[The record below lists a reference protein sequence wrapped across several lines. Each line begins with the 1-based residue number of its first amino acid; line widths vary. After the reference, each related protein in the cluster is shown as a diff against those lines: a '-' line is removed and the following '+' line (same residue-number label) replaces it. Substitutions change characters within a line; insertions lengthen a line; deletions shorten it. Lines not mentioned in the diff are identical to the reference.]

1 MKHEAI
7 TSQRSLRLQQFLR
20 DSLSGNR
27 SIANSRDAGLFLE
40 AMMDQNAPDSCV
52 ERVVGSS
59 SGLAAVRLA
68 VRADMSLPF
77 LSAKTLPFLRY
88 LSAPKLKT
96 LANGE
101 ILRTVLEVIVNPITL
116 WKILC
121 DHFKA
126 AELGTEQ
133 LHGFVWLACEL
144 VASPTT
150 TEEDIDSDLRLIADS
165 PQVKDSEDP
174 SLRQLGYR
182 IKHALDLRGQPQTS
196 NHAQMDGPGGRHDND
211 HADFR
216 KVRIYPTRDELL
228 SHSSPYYLTAD
239 EVQQADTA
247 SRAHVHLDNQF
258 RLLREDMLAELRQD
272 LQSVKKSNGSRR
284 RSLVLGGLVAHGIH
298 ATDTGAARFHKCSL
312 AVECSSGLESLM
324 KKSKDERKKFLTE
337 EHAFLKDQS
346 FGALCHNGEILAF
359 AFVHRNV
366 DMLAQSPP
374 VIVLRFTDSHA
385 LKTAL
390 VSLQP
395 ALGLSSNITFVLV
408 DTPVFAYEP
417 VLDRLQQISE
427 IPLRQHLFDD
437 PASISHVTPVSDDL
451 ERRVTQMREM
461 AERIAD
467 DQVVSWPRKK
477 AADKIEVDQ
486 AQLNSILNGLSQAVA
501 LIQGP
506 PGTGK
511 SFIGAEIARLLHGL
525 SEQRILVLSYTN
537 HALNQYTED
546 LLDAGIPE
554 KQIVRLGSRRKCTER
569 TLPLLLSNMGAR
581 TKLNQ
586 NAWAKVN
593 SLKIDAGDFAIDIEV
608 LFQRYMGISCGW
620 IELSGYLEFATEDSE
635 FYDALRTPMCHDE
648 WKKVGKKGKKIGPD
662 YLYGRW
668 ISGKGAGVF
677 KDAVQSWPH
686 IWDLPKATRREHRDR
701 WVRAMLTETAES
713 LAHRVDML
721 DSKVDKI
728 ETCFREGD
736 VRTVQD
742 MRVMALTTTGASKY
756 SNLVQAFK
764 PDIIIAEEAGE
775 ILESHILTAMT
786 PSVRQLILIGDH
798 KQLRPKV
805 NNYSLSVEGNNG
817 FDLNRS
823 LFERLILL
831 GMPHTVLRKQH
842 RMAPDLSVYAR
853 QLTYPELLD
862 APKTHDREPPRGL
875 CNRVIFASHD
885 KPESAE
891 ERVSDRA
898 DAGAKGSKS
907 NAFEA
912 EMVMRCCKYM
922 GQQGYSS
929 EQIVIL
935 TPYLGQLRALMD
947 VLRKNKHDPQMSE
960 LDRFELLRAGLLT
973 HAEVK
978 ADKKPIRISTIDNY
992 QGEESDIV
1000 ITSLTRSNSRG
1011 DIGFL
1016 SAPERLNVLITRARH
1031 GMIMFGNMGTF
1042 KESKRG
1048 KAVWEPFFD
1057 MLKTRGCLY
1066 DGLPVQCDRHPDRKA
1081 LVQSPADFTTMCPDG
1096 GCTEVCDALL
1106 SCRVH
1111 KCRSRCHRVS
1121 NHAEVQCNQL
1131 VRKTCDRGHETKTP
1145 CRRQSDGCR
1154 QCAEEDAETERRIQR
1169 DIALESERLKKQE
1182 AYLKEL
1188 KEIEDELDHQRR
1200 AIKYA
1205 TEEDEQKI
1213 AIAQRKKDL
1222 AALQKTQER
1231 LRAQKEQQQQQ
1242 QQQQQA
1248 APGSGSDTG
1257 GSAQPP
1263 SENRASWDAE
1273 TANGEW
1279 ERMKSIEGAQSA
1291 ALDTLM
1297 SLIGLEEVKKEFISI
1312 KTKVDTALRQGVSL
1326 SSERLSCS
1334 LLGNPGTGK
1343 TTVARVYADFLSSIG
1358 AIPGAAFEE
1367 TTGASLA
1374 NKGVAGCRKMID
1386 SMLEEGGGV
1395 VFIDEAY
1402 QLSSGNNPG
1411 GASVLDF
1418 LLAEVENHRGKLVF
1432 VLAGYA
1438 RPMEGFF
1445 SHNPGIPSRFPI
1457 EMRFADY
1464 TDDELLQIFNRGIHK
1479 RFNGKMACEE
1489 GHQGLYCRIV
1499 ARRVGYGRDKEG
1511 FGNARAVENTINI
1524 IYKRQVNRLR
1534 RERSQGKQPDD
1545 FLLTKQDLIG
1555 PAPDD
1560 ILSECTAWKKL
1571 QDLWGLPSV
1580 KRSVQSL
1587 MDSIRENYKRELAE
1601 KPRVA
1606 YSLNKVFLGN
1616 PGTGK
1621 TTVAKLYGEILA
1633 TLGLLSKGEVV
1644 VRTPA
1649 DFIGGAL
1656 GQSEQQTKGILA
1668 AALGKVLVID
1678 EAYGLHDGSGQGGG
1692 GGSRDPYKTSVID
1705 TIVAEV
1711 QSVPG
1716 DDRCVLLLGY
1726 KDQMESMFQNVNPGL
1741 SRRFPL
1747 ATAFVFDDFSD
1758 AELSQILDSKIEQQG
1773 FRATGQARDV
1783 AMDLLGRARNR
1794 PNFGN
1799 AGEIDIILDA
1809 AKHRWQARRS
1819 QDKSHKANDLLEASD
1834 FDEHFDRAQSA
1845 DTNIQKLFEGTVGH
1859 DALVARL
1866 VGYQA
1871 TYKSVK
1877 ALGLDPKESIPFTF
1891 LFRGAPGTGKT
1902 TVAKKMGKVFYDM
1915 GFLATAEVE
1924 ECSVTDLVGQYVGQ
1938 TGPKVQQMLDRA
1950 LGRVLFV
1957 DEAYRLGEGAF
1968 GREALDELV
1977 DCLTKARYQKK
1988 LIVILAGYEREM
2000 NRLMDVNPG
2009 LTSRFPEVVDF
2020 RDLGP
2025 AECRALLHVL
2035 LTKRQKLL
2043 AKKGW
2048 VLDLEVLCHSSE
2060 ALCSSMT
2067 RHFEALMQQ
2076 SSWANARDVTTL
2088 AEKIFNRVIQSAA
2101 GTDMRHLALEEA
2113 MVMQELQTM
2122 QDERQSRV
2130 ESLRQAV
2137 PQVGDAGRVAM
2148 PQPVEERNNAP
2159 RTVSATNTT
2168 LEAAVAPQED
2178 GEQPGETEAER
2189 EEGPGVSPAGAARR
2203 DAGVSDA
2210 VWAQLQRDREAAV
2223 AKEEAYQRLQQEARD
2238 ARGEEARDRIRR
2250 RLVAAEEER
2259 QRTRA
2264 WQEKLFAHGVCPV
2277 GYQWIPQAGG
2287 FRCEGGSHFVSRGE
2301 LETMFGRELLV
2312 NKPLWLPWTHNA
2324 RGKDRT

>member
-1 MKHEAI
+1 MKAEAI
-7 TSQRSLRLQQFLR
+7 TTQRSLRLQQFFR
-20 DSLSGNR
+20 DALSGNR
-27 SIANSRDAGLFLE
+27 PIANSRDAGLFLE
-40 AMMDQNAPDSCV
+40 AIMDQSSPDSTV
-52 ERVVGSS
+52 ERVVGSN

-68 VRADMSLPF
+68 VRADLSLPF
-77 LSAKTLPFLRY
+77 LSSKTLPFLRY
-88 LSAPKLKT
+88 LSAPGLKT

-101 ILRTVLEVIVNPITL
+101 ILSRALEVIVNPVTL
-116 WKILC
+116 WKTLFG
-121 DHFKA
+121 HFEA

-133 LHGFVWLACEL
+133 LHGFIWLACEL
-144 VASPTT
+144 VANRTM
-150 TEEDIDSDLRLIADS
+150 TEEDIHSDLCLIAES

-174 SLRQLGYR
+174 TLRQLGYR
-182 IKHALDLRGQPQTS
+182 IKHALDLGGQPQTS
-196 NHAQMDGPGGRHDND
+196 IHAQMGGPGGRHDND

-216 KVRIYPTRDELL
+216 KVRIYPSRDELL
-228 SHSSPYYLTAD
+228 AHSPPFYLTAD

-272 LQSVKKSNGSRR
+272 LQSVKKPNGNPR
-284 RSLVLGGLVAHGIH
+284 RSLVLGDLVAHGMH
-298 ATDTGAARFHKCSL
+298 VGDTGAARFRFQKCSL
-312 AVECSSGLESLM
+312 AVKCFKGLEFLN
-324 KKSKDERKKFLTE
+324 KKSKEERKKFLNE
-337 EHAFLKDQS
+337 EHAVLKDQS

-359 AFVHRNV
+359 AFISRNV

-374 VIVLRFTDSHA
+374 VVLLRFTDSQA
-385 LKTAL
+385 LKSAL
-390 VSLQP
+390 ISLQP
-395 ALGLSSNITFVLV
+395 GLGLSSNIKFMLV

-427 IPLRQHLFDD
+427 MPLREHLFDD
-437 PASISHVTPVSDDL
+437 PECVSHVAPASDSL
-451 ERRVTQMREM
+451 EFRIAQMREM
-461 AERIAD
+461 TESIAD
-467 DQVVSWPRKK
+467 DQVASWPRKN
-477 AADKIEVDQ
+477 AADTIKVDQ

-511 SFIGAEIARLLHGL
+511 SFIGAEIARLLHDL
-525 SEQRILVLSYTN
+525 SKQRILVLSYTN

-546 LLDAGIPE
+546 LLDAGIPP
-554 KQIVRLGSRRKCTER
+554 QHVVRLGSRGKCTDR
-569 TLPLLLSNMGAR
+569 TLPLLLSNMGTG

-586 NAWAKVN
+586 SSWANVN
-593 SLKIDAGDFAIDIEV
+593 SLKSEAGDFAEDIEEA
-608 LFQRYMGISCGW
+608 FQRYMGISCGW
-620 IELSGYLEFATEDSE
+620 FELSGYLEFAEEDSE
-635 FYDALRTPMCHDE
+635 FYDALRTPMRPGE
-648 WKKVGKKGKKIGPD
+648 WKKVGKKGKQIGPD
-662 YLYGRW
+662 YLYNRW
-668 ISGKGAGVF
+668 ISGQDAGIF

-686 IWDLPKATRREHRDR
+686 IWDLPKTTRREHRDR
-701 WVRAMLTETAES
+701 WVRAMLTEVVEG
-713 LAHRVDML
+713 LACLVNMF
-721 DSKVDKI
+721 DSKVAKI
-728 ETCFREGD
+728 ETYFREGD

-742 MRVMALTTTGASKY
+742 KRVMALTTTAAAKH
-756 SNLVQAFK
+756 SNLVQSFK

-817 FDLNRS
+817 YDLNRS

-853 QLTYPELLD
+853 HLTYPELLD

-875 CNRVIFASHD
+875 CNRVIFVSHD
-885 KPESAE
+885 EPESAE
-891 ERVSDRA
+891 ERVSDRT
-898 DAGAKGSKS
+898 DAGSKGSKS

-929 EQIVIL
+929 SQIVIL

-978 ADKKPIRISTIDNY
+978 ADKQPIRISTIDNY

-1000 ITSLTRSNSRG
+1000 IASLTRSNSRG
-1011 DIGFL
+1011 DIGFM

-1031 GMIMFGNMGTF
+1031 GMIIFGNMGTF
-1042 KESKRG
+1042 KASKRG

-1081 LVQSPADFTTMCPDG
+1081 LVQSAADFTTMCPNG
-1096 GCTEVCDALL
+1096 GCTEVCDSLL
-1106 SCRVH
+1106 SCQVH
-1111 KCRSRCHRVS
+1111 KCKSRCHRVS
-1121 NHAEVQCNQL
+1121 NHAEVQCNKL
-1131 VRKTCDRGHETKTP
+1131 VRKTCARGHETRTP
-1145 CRRQSDGCR
+1145 CRRQRDGCSK
-1154 QCAEEDAETERRIQR
+1154 CAEEDAETERQIQR
-1169 DIALESERLKKQE
+1169 DISLESERLKKQD

-1205 TEEDEQKI
+1205 TEEDKRKI
-1213 AIAQRKKDL
+1213 VIAQRKKDL
-1222 AALQKTQER
+1222 AVLQKTQAR
-1231 LRAQKEQQQQQ
+1231 LQAHKEQQQQQ
-1242 QQQQQA
+1242 QA
-1248 APGSGSDTG
+1248 ASGSGPDTG
-1257 GSAQPP
+1257 GLTQQP
-1263 SENRASWDAE
+1263 SENLASYDAE

-1279 ERMKSIEGAQSA
+1279 ERMKSVEGAQSA

-1297 SLIGLEEVKKEFISI
+1297 GLIGLEEVKKEFISI

-1343 TTVARVYADFLSSIG
+1343 TTVARIYADFLTSIG

-1374 NKGVAGCRKMID
+1374 NKGVTVCRKMID
-1386 SMLEEGGGV
+1386 SMLEDGGGV

-1402 QLSSGNNPG
+1402 QLSSGHNPG

-1418 LLAEVENHRGKLVF
+1418 LLAEVENHRGKLAF

-1464 TDDELLQIFNRGIHK
+1464 TDGELLQIFNRGIHK
-1479 RFNGKMACEE
+1479 RFNGKMACED

-1499 ARRVGYGRDKEG
+1499 ARRAGYGRDREG
-1511 FGNARAVENTINI
+1511 FGNARAVENTINV

-1545 FLLTKQDLIG
+1545 FFCTKEDLIG

-1560 ILSECTAWKKL
+1560 ILSECPAWKKL
-1571 QDLWGLPSV
+1571 QDLWGLQSV
-1580 KRSVQSL
+1580 KRSVLSL
-1587 MDSIRENYKRELAE
+1587 VDSIRENYKRELAE
-1601 KPRVA
+1601 KPRVE

-1621 TTVAKLYGEILA
+1621 TTVVKLYGEILA

-1678 EAYGLHDGSGQGGG
+1678 EAYGLYDGSGQGGG
-1692 GGSRDPYKTSVID
+1692 SSKNPYKTSVID

-1726 KDQMESMFQNVNPGL
+1726 KDRMESMFQNVNPGL

-1758 AELSQILDSKIEQQG
+1758 AELSQILDRKLERQG

-1783 AMDLLGRARNR
+1783 AMDLLARARNR

-1809 AKHRWQARRS
+1809 AMHRWQARRS
-1819 QDKSHKANDLLEASD
+1819 QDKSNRANDLLEASD
-1834 FDEHFDRAQSA
+1834 FDEHFHRAESA
-1845 DTNIQKLFEGTVGH
+1845 DTNIQKLFEGTVGQ

-1866 VGYQA
+1866 LGYQA

-1924 ECSVTDLVGQYVGQ
+1924 ECSATDLVGQYVGQ

-1957 DEAYRLGEGAF
+1957 DEAYRLGEGSF

-2020 RDLGP
+2020 RDFAP
-2025 AECRALLHVL
+2025 VECCTLLHVL

-2043 AKKGW
+2043 AKKG
-2048 VLDLEVLCHSSE
+2048 VVFDLEILRNASH
-2060 ALCSSMT
+2060 ALCSAMT
-2067 RHFEALMQQ
+2067 RGFETLMQQ

-2101 GTDMRHLALEEA
+2101 GTEIRHLALEEN
-2113 MVMQELQTM
+2113 MVVQELQAM
-2122 QDERQSRV
+2122 QDERQKRV
-2130 ESLRQAV
+2130 DWVRQAV
-2137 PQVGDAGRVAM
+2137 PQVDPGRVTP
-2148 PQPVEERNNAP
+2148 PQSVAERNNEP
-2159 RTVSATNTT
+2159 RTMPATKTT
-2168 LEAAVAPQED
+2168 LETTVAPED
-2178 GEQPGETEAER
+2178 DNDQPQETEAER
-2189 EEGPGVSPAGAARR
+2189 EEDSHVSPADDEGAHSARR

-2223 AKEEAYQRLQQEARD
+2223 AKEEAYQRLQQEARH

-2259 QRTRA
+2259 QKMRA
-2264 WQEKLFAHGVCPV
+2264 WQEKLVAHGVCPV

-2287 FRCEGGSHFVSRGE
+2287 FRCEGGSHFVSRDE
-2301 LETMFGRELLV
+2301 LEAMFG
-2312 NKPLWLPWTHNA
+2312 
-2324 RGKDRT
+2324 